1 MPDLSDAVELTQELI
16 RLDTINPEGNEEPAA
31 RLLGDMLAAAGLEVA
46 YPRLAPQ
53 RTGLVATLKGSAPG
67 PALVCTGHL
76 DTVPLGNA
84 PWSMDPHGGLIQ
96 DGKLYG
102 RGASDMKSGVAALAV
117 AALRLAQAPR
127 GRGDVVLAFTAG
139 EETGSQ
145 GARQMVESG
154 ALPARAGAL
163 LVAEPSGNAP
173 FLGHKGALWLECAA
187 QGKSAHGSMPDL
199 GDNAIYKAARA
210 AASLEHFFAQDQP
223 RPPLGGPSI
232 NVGTFSGGSKI
243 NMVPDHASF
252 QVDLRSIPG
261 LGHDDLRGRLQDH
274 LGPQISVSTILDLP
288 AVLTPADDPWIQ
300 ACLAVMEHLR
310 GAPPRP
316 GYVNFFTDASV
327 LTPALG
333 QPPTLILGP
342 GEPGQAHQTDEFCLV
357 EKIVQAVSMY
367 LEIGRQWWSAT
378 HGGEG

>member
-1 MPDLSDAVELTQELI
+1 MPDCSQAVELTQALI
-16 RLDTINPEGNEEPAA
+16 RLDTVNPQGNEEPAA
-31 RLLGDMLAAAGLEVA
+31 RLLGEMLAAAGLEVA
-46 YPRLAPQ
+46 YPRLGPN
-53 RTGLVATLKGSAPG
+53 RCGLLATLRGASPG

-84 PWSMDPHGGLIQ
+84 PWSMAPLGGLIQ

-102 RGASDMKSGVAALAV
+102 RGASDMKSGLAALTVAARHLA
-117 AALRLAQAPR
+117 RAPR
-127 GRGDVVLAFTAG
+127 GRGDLVLAFTAG

-145 GARQMVESG
+145 GARQMVDRG
-154 ALPARAGAL
+154 LLPARAGAL
-163 LVAEPSGNAP
+163 LVAEPSGNQP

-210 AASLEHFFAQDQP
+210 AASLENFFASDQP

-232 NVGTFSGGSKI
+232 NVGTFNGGSKI
-243 NMVPDHASF
+243 NMVPDQASF
-252 QVDLRSIPG
+252 QVDLRTVPG
-261 LGHDDLRGRLQDH
+261 LGHDQLRARLQDH
-274 LGPQISVSTILDLP
+274 LGPHIAVSTLLDLP

-300 ACLAVMEHLR
+300 ACLAVMESLQ

-316 GYVNFFTDASV
+316 GYVNFFTDGSV

-342 GEPGQAHQTDEFCLV
+342 GEAGQAHQTDEFCLV
-357 EKIVQAVSMY
+357 ENIVQAAEMY
-367 LEIGRQWWSAT
+367 LEIGRRWWSDS
-378 HGGEG
+378 HGDGA